1 MKKLAILFV
10 AVLALLTSCDKGFD
24 DMNTSTTSLTTVTPN
39 LLFNSLVHNGVCSDY
54 QRNQNLYDDPYSHY
68 FANTVKSF
76 KTENYEYNDSWAV
89 TGWTAFYTG
98 RLKEYND
105 IAAYCKGKSAYTN
118 FMAATEIYTCFL
130 WQRMTDK
137 YGALPYTDASKGT
150 AVAYTEQSKI
160 YLDLLSRV
168 KLACESINESD
179 EVQYNPASYDLLYGG
194 DYGKWKRFGYSLLL
208 RMSMRISKVDAT
220 NAQTYAKAA
229 LAGGT
234 FNSNGD
240 IAKMKLDMVN
250 GWYDYLNNTLINWQG
265 GCISLSFCDYMRGA
279 TSDYSRADGLDP
291 RASRWITPGTLG
303 YVGFKNGLAAS
314 SYPSDYNWANYAN
327 INYTDAGFFYNEGSD
342 ADRLAFPIMNY
353 AETLFLKSEAA
364 LRGWYT
370 GESAES
376 LYLQGIKASMN
387 EVSSVST
394 EAITSDEIDEYI
406 AGLPTWSGASSK
418 EDKFKLISVQ
428 NWLATFPNGA
438 EGWSII
444 RRTGYPTDLSYP
456 DVSSNARVKNNNW
469 VERVCYPNNEHDY
482 NSASLPSTLNSYSSD
497 MMDICNWWAQKN
509 SAGNWPKGSKPD
521 NGF

>member
-1 MKKLAILFV
+1 
-10 AVLALLTSCDKGFD
+10 
-24 DMNTSTTSLTTVTPN
+24 
-39 LLFNSLVHNGVCSDY
+39 
-54 QRNQNLYDDPYSHY
+54 
-68 FANTVKSF
+68 
-76 KTENYEYNDSWAV
+76 
-89 TGWTAFYTG
+89 
-98 RLKEYND
+98 
-105 IAAYCKGKSAYTN
+105 
-118 FMAATEIYTCFL
+118 
-130 WQRMTDK
+130 
-137 YGALPYTDASKGT
+137 
-150 AVAYTEQSKI
+150 
-160 YLDLLSRV
+160 
-168 KLACESINESD
+168 
-179 EVQYNPASYDLLYGG
+179 
-194 DYGKWKRFGYSLLL
+194 
-208 RMSMRISKVDAT
+208 
-220 NAQTYAKAA
+220 
-229 LAGGT
+229 
-234 FNSNGD
+234 
-240 IAKMKLDMVN
+240 MKLDMVN